1 MSAAAAALTPF
12 AALQTHP
19 WAFPALEAVHIA
31 GIAVLVGNL
40 VLFEARLLG
49 LGSAIAVRPLAWLAL
64 PLAIAGFALAAAS
77 GLLMFATQPADLLP
91 NPAFRLKMLLILV
104 AGANAVWFQA
114 RGSLDRVDVPGRL
127 LAGGSLLLWLA
138 VLACGRAIAYV

>member
-1 MSAAAAALTPF
+1 MNASAAALAPL

-19 WAFPALEAVHIA
+19 WAFPALEAIHIA

-49 LGSAIAVRPLAWLAL
+49 LGSTIAIRPLARLAL
-64 PLAIAGFALAAAS
+64 PLAVAGFVLAAAS

-104 AGANAVWFQA
+104 AGANAVWFHA
-114 RGSLDRVDVPGRL
+114 RGSLDRADVPGRL